1 MTGDLLL
8 MGNNIFLIGFM
19 GTGKSTVGKV
29 LADTLRWEFVDTDAK
44 IEATTGQSIPQLF
57 ADHGEQR
64 FREIETEVLR
74 SIAAGRHQV
83 VSTGGGAV
91 LKQENREAMLAGG
104 YVVALEADE
113 QTIIERVQGDTNRPL
128 LAGDLEARVHKL
140 LQERAGAYDFA
151 RLKIDTTGKTVEEIV
166 QIILDHM
173 QGKQGQITSQDG

>member
-1 MTGDLLL
+1 
-8 MGNNIFLIGFM
+8 
-19 GTGKSTVGKV
+19 
-29 LADTLRWEFVDTDAK
+29 
-44 IEATTGQSIPQLF
+44 TTGQSIPQLF

-128 LAGDLEARVHKL
+128 LAGDLETRVHKL

-151 RLKIDTTGKTVEEIV
+151 RLKIDTTGKTVEEI
-166 QIILDHM
+166 
-173 QGKQGQITSQDG
+173 